1 MEIVSA
7 GREYYIESWE
17 LVGRGTNTY
26 GGLFFLYILVF
37 PQQLYVPTWTYVYIS
52 SILFG
57 WLILTTSFLE
67 TKSTSSFYID
77 AFLRN
82 SDS

>member
-37 PQQLYVPTWTYVYIS
+37 PQQLYVPTWTYVYTS
-52 SILFG
+52 KSARALHGKKNNNILDEK
-57 WLILTTSFLE
+57 LM
-67 TKSTSSFYID
+67 
-77 AFLRN
+77 
-82 SDS
+82 